1 MNKVFVLVLS
11 ICFAP
16 LMFASEGQSPSAF
29 SQLDRQVYIEQSLV
43 ALGKSKKRDIEN
55 LYKFLRIVRTNNCV
69 PVVKQLGIQCMIETA
84 KRNCANKGKKA
95 RDLCQR
101 VSDVIIATLF
111 EEPRIVDRRMK
122 SKIAKATTGSI
133 REAVYEEMKRHYA
146 ILSLDL
152 MADPGWEC
160 NAQDLK
166 CLSRGIHRYCEK
178 YSDSKSGSW
187 QGCASGLVWYIGLN
201 RNERS

>member
-1 MNKVFVLVLS
+1 MKLFYVVSVFALTTAAHGKEAK
-11 ICFAP
+11 AP
-16 LMFASEGQSPSAF
+16 SFT
-29 SQLDRQVYIEQSLV
+29 QLDRQGYIEEGLKAFGQS
-43 ALGKSKKRDIEN
+43 KTRDIEN

-84 KRNCANKGKKA
+84 ERNCSNRSKLAKEKCRKI
-95 RDLCQR
+95 
-101 VSDVIIATLF
+101 SDIIIATLF

-152 MADPGWEC
+152 MADKGWEC
-160 NAQDLK
+160 EPDNLK
-166 CLSRGIHRYCEK
+166 CISRAIHRFCEQ
-178 YSDSKSGSW
+178 YSDAKSGSW
-187 QGCASGLVWYIGLN
+187 QGCASGLVWYIGLHGK
-201 RNERS
+201 ERS